1 MLEVEPKPE
10 AWTSPARQEGGG
22 GVYQVSAVIVIED
35 DDGSRLEVGDK
46 RLKGEM
52 EERRKREEERMARVL
67 AKLGMKI

>member
-10 AWTSPARQEGGG
+10 AWTSPARQEGRG
-22 GVYQVSAVIVIED
+22 GVYQVSSVIVIDD

-46 RLKGEM
+46 RLKAEV
-52 EERRKREEERMARVL
+52 EEKRKREEERMARVL